1 MDGSS
6 GTALLLWD
14 NRYRTDKN
22 SSVKLSKII
31 VLKTDLINRMV
42 VEINTLII
50 KAEKL
55 NTVVIEIDKTT
66 KITVIEIIKII
77 RLEVKNTIRKISGG
91 VLALFRNSSISAPR
105 KCFAFPR
112 SRAFNKCP
120 QARKNSHLR
129 ASTQWLFITRFHA
142 LISLLTRRLL
152 DDSSNTLGAGF
163 SCIFS
168 YIFNVFSRENR
179 PF

>member
-77 RLEVKNTIRKISGG
+77 RLEKYPEECEHSPGNIFYLSKLLV
-91 VLALFRNSSISAPR
+91 AYA
-105 KCFAFPR
+105 
-112 SRAFNKCP
+112 
-120 QARKNSHLR
+120 Q
-129 ASTQWLFITRFHA
+129 ITR
-142 LISLLTRRLL
+142 
-152 DDSSNTLGAGF
+152 
-163 SCIFS
+163 
-168 YIFNVFSRENR
+168 
-179 PF
+179 

>member
-1 MDGSS
+1 MVGSS

-14 NRYRTDKN
+14 NRYRTDKDIN

-31 VLKTDLINRMV
+31 VLKTDLINRVV

-77 RLEVKNTIRKISGG
+77 RLEVKNTIRKISGR
-91 VLALFRNSSISAPR
+91 VLALFR
-105 KCFAFPR
+105 
-112 SRAFNKCP
+112 
-120 QARKNSHLR
+120 
-129 ASTQWLFITRFHA
+129 
-142 LISLLTRRLL
+142 
-152 DDSSNTLGAGF
+152 
-163 SCIFS
+163 
-168 YIFNVFSRENR
+168 VFWYKRTS
-179 PF
+179 

>member
-14 NRYRTDKN
+14 NRYRTDKDIN

-31 VLKTDLINRMV
+31 VLKTDLINRV
-42 VEINTLII
+42 VTEIKNNKYSGNKI
-50 KAEKL
+50 EKSI
-55 NTVVIEIDKTT
+55 NTVVIEIEKTT
-66 KITVIEIIKII
+66 KIIVIEIIKII
-77 RLEVKNTIRKISGG
+77 RLEIKNTIRKIPGR
-91 VLALFRNSSISAPR
+91 VRALLRNSSISAPR

-112 SRAFNKCP
+112 SRAFDKCP
-120 QARKNSHLR
+120 QARKNSHLH

-152 DDSSNTLGAGF
+152 NDSSNTA
-163 SCIFS
+163 
-168 YIFNVFSRENR
+168 
-179 PF
+179 